1 MRSVTW
7 LLINVFVLAG
17 CDHAAGA
24 PQDPVAAATPA
35 PLEVVIRHNA
45 LQDPVTAES
54 RVPLEIVIRNV
65 SRRPVNLP
73 WSKFIT
79 NFIVTE
85 STAPDGTVVAV
96 RHTGASLGT
105 GKYPGGDLQPSE
117 EMIVKVWHVFP
128 RSGQQRSKCILK
140 TSRKQTPWFSFWEG
154 QVESK
159 TTNVTV
165 EPR

>member
-117 EMIVKVWHVFP
+117 KMVVNVWHVFP
-128 RSGQQRSKCILK
+128 WSGQHQFKCILK
-140 TSRKQTPWFSFWEG
+140 TSCKQTPWFSFWEG
-154 QVESK
+154 QVESE

-165 EPR
+165 ESR